1 MQIPDL
7 CLLVDTSIDQ
17 KVDLQEFKTNPIAG
31 INFLLVLV
39 FVYMEVIV
47 LVKAVP
53 MYGHITYP
61 CRSWRFISVVYPLH
75 CRRVCLHS

>member
-39 FVYMEVIV
+39 FVYMEVVV

-61 CRSWRFISVVYPLH
+61 C
-75 CRRVCLHS
+75 